1 MVTAGDDHFER
12 NSMPALREAAI
23 PYQELSAKDIASR
36 WPQINSADVHWGIY
50 EPEGGFLMARLAC
63 QAVLDG
69 FLAEGG
75 DYKQSALTMGDLD
88 SGSWE
93 SLTFSDGAKLQAD
106 QYVFACGPWLGKM
119 FPETIGNRV
128 RSTRQEVFFFGTPA
142 GDQRFSET
150 NLPVWADHRE
160 RFMYGIPGNH
170 GRGFK
175 IADDT
180 RGPEF
185 DPTSGERTA
194 SADGLKSVRDYI
206 ALRFPALKNAPLLE
220 SRVCQYENS
229 PDNNFIID
237 RHPKHQNVWL
247 LGGGSG
253 HGFKHGP
260 ALGDLVAGLVVE
272 NKSPDATFRLD
283 RLGK

>member
-1 MVTAGDDHFER
+1 MKLMHQTGVLWMVTAGDDHFER

-23 PYQELSAKDIASR
+23 PYQELSARDIARR
-36 WPQINSADVHWGIY
+36 WPQINLEGVHWGIY
-50 EPEGGFLMARLAC
+50 EPEGGFFMARVAC

-75 DYKQSALTMGDLD
+75 DYKQTAVAIGDLD

-93 SLTFSDGAKLQAD
+93 SLTLSDGSKIPAR

-119 FPETIGNRV
+119 FPETIGNRI

-150 NLPVWADHRE
+150 NLPVWADHRD
-160 RFMYGIPGNH
+160 RFIYGIPGNQ

-180 RGPEF
+180 VALNLIRLQG
-185 DPTSGERTA
+185 TER
-194 SADGLKSVRDYI
+194 
-206 ALRFPALKNAPLLE
+206 
-220 SRVCQYENS
+220 
-229 PDNNFIID
+229 
-237 RHPKHQNVWL
+237 
-247 LGGGSG
+247 
-253 HGFKHGP
+253 
-260 ALGDLVAGLVVE
+260 
-272 NKSPDATFRLD
+272 
-283 RLGK
+283 